1 MVSTQA
7 LESPVTCLR
16 FVQPP
21 IQHKSTINLPHSLA
35 HSRCRSPRIIP
46 HPLRRPPATVSPHF
60 VSDPPNRLPTT
71 SDLQSACLHHPP
83 PVPLHPTIR
92 PLDLHQSNTRVP
104 LTTSL

>member
-35 HSRCRSPRIIP
+35 HSHRRSPRIIP

-71 SDLQSACLHHPP
+71 SDLRSARLRHPLSPEPLSCTAPP
-83 PVPLHPTIR
+83 PDPPY
-92 PLDLHQSNTRVP
+92 PSP
-104 LTTSL
+104 SP